1 MKIKTVIRAFKKIL
15 PIYEK
20 YYNLEIT
27 DINEYYGL
35 LSKENILYGICH
47 TCKHQGVR
55 IESIFRGDDGYYK
68 NYVNKN
74 FLNYLYNTPTDY
86 YYNSIFHTDYEGKSI
101 VKKMKECLKFRIDFL
116 KREIKHLEKLSL
128 KYDEI

>member
-47 TCKHQGVR
+47 TCKHQGVNAQLWHVCPT
-55 IESIFRGDDGYYK
+55 IGNILLGE
-68 NYVNKN
+68 
-74 FLNYLYNTPTDY
+74 LNTR
-86 YYNSIFHTDYEGKSI
+86 K
-101 VKKMKECLKFRIDFL
+101 
-116 KREIKHLEKLSL
+116 
-128 KYDEI
+128 

>member
-1 MKIKTVIRAFKKIL
+1 MKIKTVIRAFKKVL

-27 DINEYYGL
+27 DINEYYKL
-35 LSKENILYGICH
+35 LTKEYILYGICYA
-47 TCKHQGVR
+47 CKHQGVR
-55 IESIFRGDDGYYK
+55 IASIFSDEGYYK

-74 FLNYLYNTPTDY
+74 FLNYLDNTPADYYRNNIYYTDY
-86 YYNSIFHTDYEGKSI
+86 AGKLI
-101 VKKMKECLKFRIDFL
+101 IKYIKECLKFRIDFL

>member
-35 LSKENILYGICH
+35 LSKEYILYGICFA
-47 TCKHQGVR
+47 CKCQGVL
-55 IESIFRGDDGYYK
+55 IGSIFSNGGYYK
-68 NYVNKN
+68 NYVNKH
-74 FLNYLYNTPTDY
+74 YLYDIPNKY
-86 YYNSIFHTDYEGKSI
+86 YINSIFFTDYEEKSI
-101 VKKMKECLKFRIDFL
+101 VKKIKECLKFRIDFL

>member
-35 LSKENILYGICH
+35 LSKETMVI
-47 TCKHQGVR
+47 R
-55 IESIFRGDDGYYK
+55 
-68 NYVNKN
+68 
-74 FLNYLYNTPTDY
+74 
-86 YYNSIFHTDYEGKSI
+86 
-101 VKKMKECLKFRIDFL
+101 
-116 KREIKHLEKLSL
+116 KL
-128 KYDEI
+128 